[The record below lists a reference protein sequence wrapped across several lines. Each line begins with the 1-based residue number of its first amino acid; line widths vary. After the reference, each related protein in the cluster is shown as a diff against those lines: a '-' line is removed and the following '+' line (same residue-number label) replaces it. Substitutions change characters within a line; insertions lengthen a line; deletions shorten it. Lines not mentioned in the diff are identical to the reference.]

1 MKLASLLY
9 LALLTLTFGAIS
21 KSPTE
26 VELTTNY
33 GTIIFRLYD
42 ETPLHRD
49 NFIKLVE
56 SGTYDSLLFHRV
68 IKGFMI
74 QGGDTKSKNA
84 SDTVALGGSDLDYRV
99 PAEIRPNL
107 FHKKGVLAAART
119 GNPERASSSTQ
130 FYIVQGI
137 IHTDSSLDHNEGR
150 INKMLARHFA
160 VNDPNTKPLLDS
172 LEKAR
177 TVKDTIQVKTLND
190 SLTKIVDNYTNFE
203 RYVIPET
210 HRQVYK
216 EIGGS
221 PHLDQN
227 YTIYGEVI
235 SGLEVV
241 DAIAA
246 VDTKRPDRPVT
257 EVRILSMR
265 LISR

>member
-1 MKLASLLY
+1 MIKIISIFVLFSLL
-9 LALLTLTFGAIS
+9 LFGSRS
-21 KSPTE
+21 KNSTE
-26 VELTTNY
+26 VEMITNY
-33 GTIIFRLYD
+33 GKIVLRLYD

-68 IKGFMI
+68 IKSFMI
-74 QGGDTKSKNA
+74 QAGDTKSKNA
-84 SDTVALGGSDLDYRV
+84 SDTVALGESDLNYQV

-203 RYVIPET
+203 RYVIPEL

-235 SGLEVV
+235 SGFEVV

-246 VDTKRPDRPVT
+246 VETKKPDRPVT
-257 EVRILSMR
+257 EVQILSIR